1 MPYLT
6 YERLR
11 CQTDLDISR
20 LISVFQIPEIS
31 RFYCIDSR
39 HYFSYVTNTTN
50 VYFYKVYNGPELVG
64 VTHLKKWDNTLSVSI
79 MVLPEFQGSGIGTEI
94 LNNIMNNRFG
104 LDYDQIEVSID
115 ERNTS
120 SRTLFEH
127 AGFVAVSRD
136 EELINYAFKRA

>member
-6 YERLR
+6 YERMR

-31 RFYCIDSR
+31 RFYSIESEC
-39 HYFSYVTNTTN
+39 YFSYVTNTAN
-50 VYFYKVYNGPELVG
+50 VYFYKVYNGPELVA
-64 VTHLKKWDNTLSVSI
+64 VTHLEKWDNTLAVSI
-79 MVLPEFQGSGIGTEI
+79 MVLPEFQGLGIGTEI

-115 ERNTS
+115 ERNTI